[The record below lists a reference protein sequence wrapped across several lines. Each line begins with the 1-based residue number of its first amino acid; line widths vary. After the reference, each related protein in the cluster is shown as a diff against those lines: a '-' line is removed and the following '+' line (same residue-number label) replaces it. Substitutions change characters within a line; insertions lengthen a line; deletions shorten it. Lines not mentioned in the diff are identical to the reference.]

1 MKKISGIVLFVLL
14 QPVWAENQPSVLLI
28 NVDDWNDWN
37 QVLRGH
43 PQAVTPNIERLA
55 KKGVTFSNT
64 ICSSPVCFPSRTALF
79 SGIHP
84 ARSGCISNFNW
95 RNSWRTYVPDA
106 VTLPMHLAR
115 HGRQTIGIAK
125 NFHNGN
131 EPEFGEYIGRTKEP
145 RKVPGTGIRLNPSG
159 HWAVSAVPV
168 NEMHDCQRDARLHL
182 REPGD

>member
-1 MKKISGIVLFVLL
+1 MIRSVKAMLPLSRAAVLGALL
-14 QPVWAENQPSVLLI
+14 CILVVTAQPVSARDGDLLELARPSVLFI

-37 QVLRGH
+37 QVLQGH
-43 PQAVTPNIERLA
+43 PQAITPNIERLA

-106 VTLPMHLAR
+106 VTLPRHLAR
-115 HGRQTIGIAK
+115 HGALVQAVLGVEFRVIGD
-125 NFHNGN
+125 
-131 EPEFGEYIGRTKEP
+131 PGEQ
-145 RKVPGTGIRLNPSG
+145 
-159 HWAVSAVPV
+159 A
-168 NEMHDCQRDARLHL
+168 LHANSM
-182 REPGD
+182 D